1 MIKDYIILEQL
12 GQGSYGTVYKVKKKN
27 TNDIYALKQMSYND
41 LSKDEINQIKKEA
54 KILNLINSDFVIK
67 IYDSFEEKNNMN
79 IVMEYCDGGDLDDFI
94 KEKKK
99 KGNLLEENLIWK
111 IFIKITIGL
120 ADIHKLNILHRD
132 LKTLNIFLKK
142 GLDMDIKIGDLGVAK
157 VISNNALA
165 KTMIGTPYYLSPE
178 ICEEKPYNDKSDVWA
193 LGCILYELCTFKHP
207 FEAKSQGALIVKI
220 LNKDPDHINRR
231 YSNDLKKLT
240 TLLLDKDSEKRLSC
254 LEILK
259 SNMVIDKVKN
269 FGLYEYIE
277 KLDKSET
284 NSNRTNNNNIKINE
298 KIIDINITNRNN
310 SNIKDNTFNK
320 GNSGRPIIKNV
331 NNKKQVSAID
341 INDDIKINNLKYNN
355 INKQKIS
362 KRGDSEAK
370 VNIITID
377 SVKNQRT
384 QTSNNNIKN
393 NNQNIKYNNYF
404 KIEDNKNITK
414 EKGIISQNI
423 SKELTKNKSDAMK
436 KIINYKETK
445 IIKNPGEV
453 SPRKPNN
460 YFEYRKMINI
470 NNNNKDDLKKKDN
483 DIQLKYAISEKKKR
497 YNEIPVPIKT
507 NQIRAKYLR
516 FNDTN
521 ENSNAISNNRKDINQ
536 NINNDNKRIIFHK
549 NDNKLNII
557 SNTNQNKRN
566 LIEFLPRNNKAN
578 NENKRKK
585 IDSYSFYNNRSQR
598 NLLTNFKII
607 NNTQEINNSKKKIG
621 NELEDS
627 IVKNIKDKNEIN
639 ITKNNKDSDYGEE
652 RVKIIRE
659 ITDGGKKIK
668 TNIITFK
675 KDEGTKLLK
684 EKIQKVKDDLLKII
698 GEKDYEYIMNQ
709 YNIFSKQR
717 GANYDIYEKIENY
730 ANNNFTGTKKDNF
743 FQKYLSMI
751 KYDCQLGRKIG
762 H

>member
-12 GQGSYGTVYKVKKKN
+12 GQGSYGIVYKVKKKN
-27 TNDIYALKQMSYND
+27 TNDIYALKQMSYD
-41 LSKDEINQIKKEA
+41 GLSKDEINQIKKEA
-54 KILNLINSDFVIK
+54 KILNLINSDFVVK

-157 VISNNALA
+157 VISNNSLA
-165 KTMIGTPYYLSPE
+165 KTIIGTPYYLSPE

-193 LGCILYELCTFKHP
+193 LGCILYELCTFNHP

-231 YSNDLKKLT
+231 YSNDLKKLSI
-240 TLLLDKDSEKRLSC
+240 LLLDKDSEKRLSC

-259 SNMVIDKVKN
+259 SNLVIDKVKTL
-269 FGLYEYIE
+269 GLYEYIK
-277 KLDKSET
+277 KLDKTET
-284 NSNRTNNNNIKINE
+284 NSNRINNNNIKINK

-310 SNIKDNTFNK
+310 SNIKDNSYNK
-320 GNSGRPIIKNV
+320 GNSGRRIINNM

-341 INDDIKINNLKYNN
+341 IIDDIKNNNLKFNN
-355 INKQKIS
+355 INKQMVP
-362 KRGDSEAK
+362 KRRNSEAK

-377 SVKNQRT
+377 NVKNQRP

-404 KIEDNKNITK
+404 KIGDNKNITK

-423 SKELTKNKSDAMK
+423 GKELIQNKSDAMK
-436 KIINYKETK
+436 KIINYKE
-445 IIKNPGEV
+445 IKLIKKPGEV
-453 SPRKPNN
+453 SPQKPNN

-483 DIQLKYAISEKKKR
+483 DIKLKYVISERKKR

-507 NQIRAKYLR
+507 NQINVKYLR
-516 FNDTN
+516 FDGSN

-536 NINNDNKRIIFHK
+536 NTNNNNKRIILHKNDNKINIISNNNQNRRKLIEFIPKNNKANNDNKRK
-549 NDNKLNII
+549 N
-557 SNTNQNKRN
+557 
-566 LIEFLPRNNKAN
+566 
-578 NENKRKK
+578 
-585 IDSYSFYNNRSQR
+585 IDSNSFYNNRSQK
-598 NLLTNFKII
+598 NLFSNFKII
-607 NNTQEINNSKKKIG
+607 NNTQEINNTKKK
-621 NELEDS
+621 
-627 IVKNIKDKNEIN
+627 
-639 ITKNNKDSDYGEE
+639 
-652 RVKIIRE
+652 
-659 ITDGGKKIK
+659 
-668 TNIITFK
+668 
-675 KDEGTKLLK
+675 
-684 EKIQKVKDDLLKII
+684 
-698 GEKDYEYIMNQ
+698 
-709 YNIFSKQR
+709 
-717 GANYDIYEKIENY
+717 
-730 ANNNFTGTKKDNF
+730 
-743 FQKYLSMI
+743 
-751 KYDCQLGRKIG
+751 
-762 H
+762 

>member
-1 MIKDYIILEQL
+1 
-12 GQGSYGTVYKVKKKN
+12 
-27 TNDIYALKQMSYND
+27 
-41 LSKDEINQIKKEA
+41 
-54 KILNLINSDFVIK
+54 
-67 IYDSFEEKNNMN
+67 
-79 IVMEYCDGGDLDDFI
+79 
-94 KEKKK
+94 
-99 KGNLLEENLIWK
+99 
-111 IFIKITIGL
+111 
-120 ADIHKLNILHRD
+120 
-132 LKTLNIFLKK
+132 
-142 GLDMDIKIGDLGVAK
+142 
-157 VISNNALA
+157 
-165 KTMIGTPYYLSPE
+165 
-178 ICEEKPYNDKSDVWA
+178 
-193 LGCILYELCTFKHP
+193 
-207 FEAKSQGALIVKI
+207 
-220 LNKDPDHINRR
+220 
-231 YSNDLKKLT
+231 
-240 TLLLDKDSEKRLSC
+240 
-254 LEILK
+254 
-259 SNMVIDKVKN
+259 
-269 FGLYEYIE
+269 
-277 KLDKSET
+277 
-284 NSNRTNNNNIKINE
+284 
-298 KIIDINITNRNN
+298 
-310 SNIKDNTFNK
+310 
-320 GNSGRPIIKNV
+320 
-331 NNKKQVSAID
+331 
-341 INDDIKINNLKYNN
+341 
-355 INKQKIS
+355 
-362 KRGDSEAK
+362 
-370 VNIITID
+370 
-377 SVKNQRT
+377 
-384 QTSNNNIKN
+384 
-393 NNQNIKYNNYF
+393 
-404 KIEDNKNITK
+404 
-414 EKGIISQNI
+414 
-423 SKELTKNKSDAMK
+423 
-436 KIINYKETK
+436 
-445 IIKNPGEV
+445 
-453 SPRKPNN
+453 
-460 YFEYRKMINI
+460 MINI

-483 DIQLKYAISEKKKR
+483 DIQLKYAISEKKKI

-621 NELEDS
+621 NELEDN